1 MLEQLFKVC
10 DINSMKTLTKQAI
23 EFSKKELNIKAEIKV
38 ANIKESKGQVASI
51 AKTGDSYTLFI
62 DEDSIKYAVV
72 SAVCHEM
79 THVAQMERGDLKQE
93 KGLKIWKGV
102 AMTQE
107 QYNAQYHS
115 EEGIEFEN
123 EAFEMQRK
131 LSGKFWE

>member
-1 MLEQLFKVC
+1 
-10 DINSMKTLTKQAI
+10 MKTLTKQAI
-23 EFSKKELNIKAEIKV
+23 EFAKKELKVNAEIKV
-38 ANIKESKGQVASI
+38 ANIKESKTTAAGM
-51 AKTGDSYTLFI
+51 AKTGDCYTLFI

-131 LSGKFWE
+131 LAGKFWE

>member
-1 MLEQLFKVC
+1 MFKVC
-10 DINSMKTLTKQAI
+10 DINNMKTLTKQAI

-38 ANIKESKGQVASI
+38 ANIKESKRTCAGM
-51 AKTGDSYTLFI
+51 AKTGDCYTLFI

-79 THVAQMERGDLKQE
+79 THVAQMERGDLKQQ
-93 KGLKIWKGV
+93 GNLKIWKGV

-131 LSGKFWE
+131 LAGKFWE

>member
-1 MLEQLFKVC
+1 MFKVC
-10 DINSMKTLTKQAI
+10 DINNMKTLTKQAI
-23 EFSKKELNIKAEIKV
+23 EFSKKELGINAEIKV
-38 ANIKESKGQVASI
+38 ANIKESKGQVASM

-93 KGLKIWKGV
+93 GGLKIWKGV

-131 LSGKFWE
+131 LASKFWE

>member
-1 MLEQLFKVC
+1 
-10 DINSMKTLTKQAI
+10 MKTLTKQAI

-38 ANIKESKGQVASI
+38 ANLKESKGTCAGM
-51 AKTGDSYTLFI
+51 AKTGDCYTLFI

-93 KGLKIWKGV
+93 GPLKIWKGL

-131 LSGKFWE
+131 LAGKFWE

>member
-1 MLEQLFKVC
+1 
-10 DINSMKTLTKQAI
+10 MKTLTKQAI
-23 EFSKKELNIKAEIKV
+23 EFAKKELGINAEIKV
-38 ANIKESKGQVASI
+38 ANIKESRTTAAGM
-51 AKTGDSYTLFI
+51 AKTGDCYTLFI

-79 THVAQMERGDLKQE
+79 THVAQMERGDLRQE
-93 KGLKIWKGV
+93 NGLKIWKGV

-107 QYNAQYHS
+107 QYNAQYHT

-131 LSGKFWE
+131 LAGKFWE